1 MLRMCFYITRNLTAN
16 LCLVT
21 RNLVN
26 LANQVTI
33 YLYWMGFKQSSTN
46 LLFFLHIF
54 LLFAHIF
61 YIYNIHCI
69 IYVCVAHV
77 RITFT
82 HMHIWLRVVPS
93 LSLLPHKRMKQ
104 KLPCLALKKGNKN
117 TLGSLVYS
125 WVFFFY
131 FSSAC
136 VYNSTS
142 AKTNLQ
148 IISKVRNT
156 NTLLNPEPYCCLKP
170 WAISTKVK
178 CRLLSFLW
186 VYAIWIE

>member
-1 MLRMCFYITRNLTAN
+1 MLLFITDIMPAEPLLSASGVTFSIVLSFEMLRMCFYIMRNLTAN
-16 LCLVT
+16 FCLVN

-46 LLFFLHIF
+46 LLFFLRIF

-69 IYVCVAHV
+69 IYVCVAHAHM
-77 RITFT
+77 TFT

-125 WVFFFY
+125 WFFF
-131 FSSAC
+131 F
-136 VYNSTS
+136 
-142 AKTNLQ
+142 
-148 IISKVRNT
+148 ISVEHVSITQRQQ
-156 NTLLNPEPYCCLKP
+156 
-170 WAISTKVK
+170 
-178 CRLLSFLW
+178 RLIFK
-186 VYAIWIE
+186 